1 MATLFDEKVWPALG
15 SEVLGRSGGFPRSQ
29 NQKQNKGRGFLLR
42 SCGLGQSGGEEGER
56 GKEEGEKRG
65 ERGRRKG
72 EQVERGEQI
81 GREGEKKVREGEK
94 KGREGE
100 KKVREMENEGRGRRR
115 RSGEW

>member
-15 SEVLGRSGGFPRSQ
+15 SEVLGRSGGFPWSQ

-42 SCGLGQSGGEEGER
+42 SCGLGLSGGEEGER

-72 EQVERGEQI
+72 EQVERGGADGKRRGE
-81 GREGEKKVREGEK
+81 EGE
-94 KGREGE
+94 
-100 KKVREMENEGRGRRR
+100 RG
-115 RSGEW
+115 